1 MEEVKAASRS
11 KLTLPLVQQRSKKA
25 RRG

>member
-11 KLTLPLVQQRSKKA
+11 ELTLPLVQQRSKKA